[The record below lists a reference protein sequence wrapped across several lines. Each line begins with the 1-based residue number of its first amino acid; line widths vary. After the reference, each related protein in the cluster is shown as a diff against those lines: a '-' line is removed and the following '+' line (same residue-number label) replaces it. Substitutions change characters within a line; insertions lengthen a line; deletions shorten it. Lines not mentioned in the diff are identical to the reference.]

1 MAVLQEQESRTM
13 KNNGLPLTE
22 EIDFHYLLTLLPP
35 LHDVPEF
42 AWLPELF
49 AIIGY
54 EKLVDLC
61 YYAGGEQIKLPTIQT
76 LSNSIE
82 ALQDFY
88 DVYLLQRKS
97 ASEISSDILPLVQK
111 IRYIYDAQNRKG

>member
-1 MAVLQEQESRTM
+1 MPEQELRQM
-13 KNNGLPLTE
+13 KNNDLPLTE

-49 AIIGY
+49 ATIGY
-54 EKLVDLC
+54 EKLIDLC
-61 YYAGGEQIKLPTIQT
+61 YYAGGEQIKLPTVQT

-82 ALQDFY
+82 ALQYFY

-97 ASEISSDILPLVQK
+97 AAEIPGDILPLVQK
-111 IRYIYDAQNRKG
+111 IRYIYDAQNHKE

>member
-1 MAVLQEQESRTM
+1 M

-49 AIIGY
+49 ATIGY

-76 LSNSIE
+76 LSNSID
-82 ALQDFY
+82 ALQLFY
-88 DVYLLQRKS
+88 DIY
-97 ASEISSDILPLVQK
+97 ISHKKTEEDLPMGAYSLVMQIK
-111 IRYIYDAQNRKG
+111 RIYNAQIHEKFD